1 MIYKYNMSDNFKKI
15 KDMIN
20 IELYALPQN
29 KLTNVIKYNMSLL
42 TQKDYC
48 LGLIVPILTKNKKS
62 WITSVSIM
70 FGLSSIYTIYDL
82 KHMLNKP
89 TRNGKPNCHVFFGES
104 LSQLSALCTS
114 IEATNILVKQ
124 DDGFYNDGFKTKL
137 IKEIYLIRDE
147 DIDNDPLYSNIEL
160 FINNNNSKNYKKI
173 IFENLLEKQKKF
185 IMMSL
190 KICLIFF
197 ESSMDDKKLE
207 EISEYI
213 SQLLLQDIS
222 LGKRLQIS
230 NKIINLSYDTCLQ
243 NNMKELLITLIM

>member
-1 MIYKYNMSDNFKKI
+1 MSDNFKKI
-15 KDMIN
+15 KEMIN
-20 IELYALPQN
+20 IELYTLPQN
-29 KLTNVIKYNMSLL
+29 KLTDVIKYNMSLL

-48 LGLIVPILTKNKKS
+48 LGLIAPILTKNKKS

-70 FGLSSIYTIYDL
+70 FSLSSIYTIYDL

-124 DDGFYNDGFKTKL
+124 DDDFYNDDLKTKL
-137 IKEIYLIRDE
+137 IKEFYLRRDE
-147 DIDNDPLYSNIEL
+147 DIDIDNDLLYSNIEL
-160 FINNNNSKNYKKI
+160 FINNNSKKYKKI
-173 IFENLLEKQKKF
+173 ISENLLEKQKKF

-207 EISEYI
+207 EISEYM

-222 LGKRLQIS
+222 LGKQLQIS
-230 NKIINLSYDTCLQ
+230 NKIINLSHDTCLQ